1 MTSQLSL
8 LLAYFLL
15 TIIFLKIHIVSALKK
30 HVNFIFEKTVTLSLL
45 VVGFILHV
53 SLLSSTEKLSEG
65 CEHAIMPNKNQTVKL
80 SQGENTFKSALYF
93 MTKDK
98 NRTRCYFFSFLRR
111 KAICQI
117 SF

>member
-15 TIIFLKIHIVSALKK
+15 TIIFLKIHISFALKK

-53 SLLSSTEKLSEG
+53 
-65 CEHAIMPNKNQTVKL
+65 
-80 SQGENTFKSALYF
+80 
-93 MTKDK
+93 
-98 NRTRCYFFSFLRR
+98 
-111 KAICQI
+111 
-117 SF
+117 